1 MKYTLSRKCWEE
13 YCKTNDEYNQQME
26 EMKKETLAKKAKG
39 ENLNQIEE
47 ISLIYQPMKN
57 PSYAMFLKQ
66 REPEMYHFFG
76 EETGLYVRYYE
87 INYPYFYGQG
97 FNLAVDEDARELGIP
112 NNDKRLLDTAIRMLE
127 EGKDVEKATRIL
139 HHYTLCRFE
148 TPAEWRKWYDTY
160 QDKLFFSE
168 GGGFLWLVNTQD
180 KTVPG
185 NDYHVLDTVN
195 VVKVESPSVVKMKR
209 MTIILY

>member
-1 MKYTLSRKCWEE
+1 MLISSIGDFCLSGRYDSGRSSGFANAIVYISKFAGQRPVARKLDERITTRDKNLVKGMKYTLSRKCWEE

-39 ENLNQIEE
+39 EKLNQIEE

-87 INYPYFYGQG
+87 INYPYFMGKALIWQLTKMPVSWVYPITTS
-97 FNLAVDEDARELGIP
+97 VCWI
-112 NNDKRLLDTAIRMLE
+112 RLS
-127 EGKDVEKATRIL
+127 V
-139 HHYTLCRFE
+139 C
-148 TPAEWRKWYDTY
+148 WRK
-160 QDKLFFSE
+160 E
-168 GGGFLWLVNTQD
+168 
-180 KTVPG
+180 
-185 NDYHVLDTVN
+185 
-195 VVKVESPSVVKMKR
+195 KM
-209 MTIILY
+209 